1 VTSVVYSGPNFNY
14 AGVSG
19 GVLIAGGTIGN
30 NASLRGSVIIASAT
44 SGAQPNLTF
53 NNNSGLTGDIYVP
66 GTPVVTGVASNKIIN
81 LDGDINPTNYTVSI
95 GSGVV
100 FGGSVYRRITP
111 VPLPTV
117 TLPTGLVERGNAS
130 SGTLQPGH
138 YGTVNPNNN
147 ATITLGVAGATQPSV
162 YSFNTLA
169 VGNGAKVNIVGPV
182 VLTLNPG
189 STSTISIQNNVVV
202 GNSLHPEWLQIK
214 MYTGN
219 LNLGNNGTLY
229 GSVLAPQGTV
239 TFENNS
245 GFNGSVTAKTFLLNN
260 NGAGITFSLPPPQ

>member
-1 VTSVVYSGPNFNY
+1 
-14 AGVSG
+14 
-19 GVLIAGGTIGN
+19 
-30 NASLRGSVIIASAT
+30 
-44 SGAQPNLTF
+44 
-53 NNNSGLTGDIYVP
+53 
-66 GTPVVTGVASNKIIN
+66 
-81 LDGDINPTNYTVSI
+81 
-95 GSGVV
+95 
-100 FGGSVYRRITP
+100 
-111 VPLPTV
+111 
-117 TLPTGLVERGNAS
+117 
-130 SGTLQPGH
+130 
-138 YGTVNPNNN
+138 VNPNNN

-162 YSFNTLA
+162 YSFDTLA